1 MNIIQIIITIIF
13 SMILLSVFLGN
24 IEDGQGV
31 TIALV
36 VCVVLWALFGD

>member
-1 MNIIQIIITIIF
+1 
-13 SMILLSVFLGN
+13 MILLSVFLGN

-36 VCVVLWALFGD
+36 VCVVLCALFSD